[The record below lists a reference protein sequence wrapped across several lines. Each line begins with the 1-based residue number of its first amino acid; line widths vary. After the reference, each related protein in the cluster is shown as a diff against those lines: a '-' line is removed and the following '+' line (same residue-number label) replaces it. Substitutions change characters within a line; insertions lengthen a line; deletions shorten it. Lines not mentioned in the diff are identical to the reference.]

1 MIENFIKKNKKNFEN
16 FGGDIEN
23 FLLNIKIKH
32 SVRIFGKN
40 PNLKKII
47 NIDDIKSAFDVYLKA
62 KQDKEL
68 PQFVKDM
75 YI

>member
-1 MIENFIKKNKKNFEN
+1 MVNYKNFDN

-23 FLLNIKIKH
+23 FLLSIKIKH
-32 SVRIFGKN
+32 SVRVFGKN
-40 PNLKKII
+40 PKLKKNI
-47 NIDDIKSAFDVYLKA
+47 NIDDIKNAYEIYLKG

-68 PQFVKDM
+68 PQYVKDM